1 MQLTCLPFQS
11 ISRFAFLACWLNN
24 NNIGRM
30 SYNSFD
36 YY

>member
-1 MQLTCLPFQS
+1 MS
-11 ISRFAFLACWLNN
+11 AVSVIRFALLACWLNN